1 MKKKVLTF
9 AALFLAAAMLTA
21 CSGGSKETEP
31 ETTVEETEA
40 TTEAV
45 EEEEPELDSLNG
57 TVTKINGDE
66 VTVLNSDDDNEYR
79 FDISEAEIIRQYP
92 LSEGDGVYV
101 EYIAGNLNP
110 KTATIYEVE
119 EPYLAS
125 TMDPNLEG
133 TVTDVDDDN
142 ETVTIETD
150 DGNEYTFF
158 TADAYIVTESGV
170 KTGTT
175 VEITYLGDPDDDPYA
190 IKIVTEDSFGSPD
203 AEKNGLVGTVAEI
216 ADGQIVLIS
225 GDDDYFTFVSDT
237 INFDNYDEGDRV
249 LIIYSGLITDKE
261 IPALQISLY

>member
-21 CSGGSKETEP
+21 CSGGTKETEP

-40 TTEAV
+40 PTEET

-66 VTVLNSDDDNEYR
+66 ITVLNSDDDNEYR

-92 LSEGDGVYV
+92 LCEGDEVYV

-119 EPYLAS
+119 ESYLAS
-125 TMDPNLEG
+125 TMDPYLDG
-133 TVTDVDDDN
+133 TVTDAGDD
-142 ETVTIETD
+142 TVTIVTS

-158 TADAYIVTESGV
+158 TTDTYIVTENGV
-170 KTGTT
+170 NPGTT
-175 VEITYLGDPDDDPYA
+175 VEITYLGEPDDDPYA
-190 IKIVTEDSFGSPD
+190 IKIVTEDSFGTED
-203 AEKNGLVGTVAEI
+203 AEKDGFVGTVAEI

-249 LIIYSGLITDKE
+249 LIIYDGLITDKE